1 MLFDCIEAAGY
12 DLCELMDNPEIPL
25 DIEEDIEKKCYKSL
39 DVISAELLGGV
50 TTLPLHQST
59 LRDREKRGWSE
70 EDSHSHSD
78 SSSSRSSSTRGRPG
92 TRDRPGKRG
101 RPGTRSTTGARS
113 SSSSHSSSS
122 HSHHNSK

>member
-39 DVISAELLGGV
+39 DGISAELLGGV

-78 SSSSRSSSTRGRPG
+78 SSSRHSSRPG
-92 TRDRPGKRG
+92 TRGST
-101 RPGTRSTTGARS
+101 GTRS

-122 HSHHNSK
+122 HSHQTSK

>member
-25 DIEEDIEKKCYKSL
+25 DIEEAIEKKCYKSL
-39 DVISAELLGGV
+39 DGISAELLGGV

-78 SSSSRSSSTRGRPG
+78 SSSSRSSSTR
-92 TRDRPGKRG
+92 
-101 RPGTRSTTGARS
+101 STTGTRGSTGTRS

-122 HSHHNSK
+122 HSHQTSK